1 MLAHLFQTFC
11 VLSHL
16 FQQVLL
22 FLIVRIRALFKL
34 LEARSILLRFQPLRC
49 PSSSVNLETRAS
61 PPSLARTR
69 PTREKVLARFPSR
82 ASSSPSSPPR
92 IASRDT
98 RARARAHPRIV
109 QLANS
114 RAHLRRGLS
123 TGPSSHRATRRAR
136 AIFFFRVALASTR
149 ARRRVARA
157 RRRDVRGARALLF
170 HPRAGVDG
178 EGRARRRR
186 RDISAR
192 ASGER
197 KAREKGARKRREPTG
212 VMRAGAQIFFAAAR
226 AVLEIFVVG
235 TLGAV
240 AATRGWL
247 DAKTARALAT
257 FNGNFFLPALL
268 WTSLSRS
275 VSVGRLREM
284 WLLPVECAFHV
295 VAGLAAG
302 VVVARATRAKP
313 GFRTVT
319 VMSCGFGNSLALPV
333 VVARAVT
340 RNPNV
345 GTLTF
350 TEADGDR
357 CVLYLSAY
365 VFVLSGAMWSVGPW
379 LFRRRIAAKAS
390 LEDCESESGGGT
402 GESGS
407 RVSRTQSFSEKALD
421 FSRTFFNPNIVACV
435 AGVLTGIATPARDI
449 LFNPG
454 RALSWIGASAQLLA
468 DAAIPTVLLVI
479 GASLSKGPDYSMV
492 NRNTALAIIAVRFVV
507 IPFLTIGAY
516 YALRGAGVA
525 PSGSDSAGEDPIF
538 WMIFLLVGSTP
549 TANNMMLQAHMCH
562 DDERAAAGVGTLLF
576 WQYLACPFLLTAF
589 VSWHLVMIDR

>member
-82 ASSSPSSPPR
+82 ASSSPSSPPC

-98 RARARAHPRIV
+98 RARARI
-109 QLANS
+109 LESSNS
-114 RAHLRRGLS
+114 R
-123 TGPSSHRATRRAR
+123 TRAR
-136 AIFFFRVALASTR
+136 TSAAACPPVHPVIARLDARAQFFFFRFALASTR

-157 RRRDVRGARALLF
+157 RRRDVRDARALLF

-178 EGRARRRR
+178 EGRARRCR

-240 AATRGWL
+240 SATRGWL

-516 YALRGAGVA
+516 FALRGAGVA

>member
-1 MLAHLFQTFC
+1 MCGTR
-11 VLSHL
+11 
-16 FQQVLL
+16 
-22 FLIVRIRALFKL
+22 VRY
-34 LEARSILLRFQPLRC
+34 
-49 PSSSVNLETRAS
+49 
-61 PPSLARTR
+61 
-69 PTREKVLARFPSR
+69 
-82 ASSSPSSPPR
+82 
-92 IASRDT
+92 
-98 RARARAHPRIV
+98 
-109 QLANS
+109 
-114 RAHLRRGLS
+114 
-123 TGPSSHRATRRAR
+123 
-136 AIFFFRVALASTR
+136 FFI
-149 ARRRVARA
+149 
-157 RRRDVRGARALLF
+157 
-170 HPRAGVDG
+170 PRAVDG

-186 RDISAR
+186 RDVSAR
-192 ASGER
+192 ARGEAT
-197 KAREKGARKRREPTG
+197 ARENGASKRREPTA

-284 WLLPVECAFHV
+284 WLLPAECAFHV

-345 GTLTF
+345 GGLTF

-390 LEDCESESGGGT
+390 LEDCESESGVGT

-435 AGVLTGIATPARDI
+435 AGVLTGIATPVRDI

-492 NRNTALAIIAVRFVV
+492 NRNTALAIIAVRFVA

-516 YALRGAGVA
+516 HALRGAGVA

>member
-1 MLAHLFQTFC
+1 VLAHLFQTFC

-98 RARARAHPRIV
+98 RARARI
-109 QLANS
+109 LESSNS
-114 RAHLRRGLS
+114 R
-123 TGPSSHRATRRAR
+123 TRAR
-136 AIFFFRVALASTR
+136 TSAAACPPVHPVIARLDARAQFFFFRVALASTR
-149 ARRRVARA
+149 ARRRVASA

-178 EGRARRRR
+178 EGRARRCR

-240 AATRGWL
+240 SATRGWL

>member
-1 MLAHLFQTFC
+1 MLAHLFQTFR

-69 PTREKVLARFPSR
+69 PTREKILARFPSR

-98 RARARAHPRIV
+98 RARARI
-109 QLANS
+109 LESSNS
-114 RAHLRRGLS
+114 R
-123 TGPSSHRATRRAR
+123 
-136 AIFFFRVALASTR
+136 TR
-149 ARRRVARA
+149 ARTSAAACPPVHPVIARLDARA
-157 RRRDVRGARALLF
+157 QFFSFVSPSRRLALGVASRALGVAMCGTRVRYF
-170 HPRAGVDG
+170 FIPRAVDG

-186 RDISAR
+186 RDVSAR
-192 ASGER
+192 ARGEAT
-197 KAREKGARKRREPTG
+197 ARENGASKRREPTA

>member
-1 MLAHLFQTFC
+1 MLAHLFQTFR

-69 PTREKVLARFPSR
+69 PTREKILARFPSR
-82 ASSSPSSPPR
+82 ASSSPSSSPR

-98 RARARAHPRIV
+98 RARARI
-109 QLANS
+109 LESSNS
-114 RAHLRRGLS
+114 R
-123 TGPSSHRATRRAR
+123 TRAR
-136 AIFFFRVALASTR
+136 TSAAACPPVHPVIARLDARAQFFFLRFALASTR

-157 RRRDVRGARALLF
+157 RRRDVRDARALLF
-170 HPRAGVDG
+170 HPRARV

-186 RDISAR
+186 RDVSAR
-192 ASGER
+192 ARGEA
-197 KAREKGARKRREPTG
+197 KAREKGARKRREPTA

-240 AATRGWL
+240 SATRGWL

-284 WLLPVECAFHV
+284 WLLPAECAFHV

-345 GTLTF
+345 GGLTF

-435 AGVLTGIATPARDI
+435 AGVLTGIATPVRDI

-492 NRNTALAIIAVRFVV
+492 NRNTALAIIAVRFLV

-516 YALRGAGVA
+516 HALRGAGVA

>member
-98 RARARAHPRIV
+98 RARARI
-109 QLANS
+109 LESSNS
-114 RAHLRRGLS
+114 R
-123 TGPSSHRATRRAR
+123 TRAR
-136 AIFFFRVALASTR
+136 TSAAACPPVHPVIARLDARAQFFFFRVALASTR
-149 ARRRVARA
+149 ARRRVASA

-178 EGRARRRR
+178 EGRARRCR

-240 AATRGWL
+240 SATRGWL

>member
-69 PTREKVLARFPSR
+69 PTREKILARFPSR

-123 TGPSSHRATRRAR
+123 TGPSSHRATRRAP

-170 HPRAGVDG
+170 HPRARV

-186 RDISAR
+186 RDVSAR
-192 ASGER
+192 ARGEA

-435 AGVLTGIATPARDI
+435 AGVLTGIATPVRDI

>member
-1 MLAHLFQTFC
+1 MLAHLFQTFR

-69 PTREKVLARFPSR
+69 PTREKILARFPSR
-82 ASSSPSSPPR
+82 ASSSPSSSPR

-98 RARARAHPRIV
+98 RARARI
-109 QLANS
+109 LESSNS
-114 RAHLRRGLS
+114 R
-123 TGPSSHRATRRAR
+123 TRAR
-136 AIFFFRVALASTR
+136 TSAAACPPVHPVIARLDARAQFFFLRFALASTR

-157 RRRDVRGARALLF
+157 RRRDVRDARALLF

-178 EGRARRRR
+178 EGRARRCR

-240 AATRGWL
+240 SATRGWL

-390 LEDCESESGGGT
+390 LEDCESESGGG
-402 GESGS
+402 S
-407 RVSRTQSFSEKALD
+407 
-421 FSRTFFNPNIVACV
+421 
-435 AGVLTGIATPARDI
+435 
-449 LFNPG
+449 
-454 RALSWIGASAQLLA
+454 
-468 DAAIPTVLLVI
+468 
-479 GASLSKGPDYSMV
+479 
-492 NRNTALAIIAVRFVV
+492 
-507 IPFLTIGAY
+507 
-516 YALRGAGVA
+516 
-525 PSGSDSAGEDPIF
+525 
-538 WMIFLLVGSTP
+538 
-549 TANNMMLQAHMCH
+549 
-562 DDERAAAGVGTLLF
+562 GTLESAMEMERLGTSL
-576 WQYLACPFLLTAF
+576 Q
-589 VSWHLVMIDR
+589 

>member
-1 MLAHLFQTFC
+1 
-11 VLSHL
+11 
-16 FQQVLL
+16 
-22 FLIVRIRALFKL
+22 
-34 LEARSILLRFQPLRC
+34 
-49 PSSSVNLETRAS
+49 
-61 PPSLARTR
+61 
-69 PTREKVLARFPSR
+69 
-82 ASSSPSSPPR
+82 
-92 IASRDT
+92 
-98 RARARAHPRIV
+98 
-109 QLANS
+109 
-114 RAHLRRGLS
+114 
-123 TGPSSHRATRRAR
+123 
-136 AIFFFRVALASTR
+136 
-149 ARRRVARA
+149 
-157 RRRDVRGARALLF
+157 
-170 HPRAGVDG
+170 
-178 EGRARRRR
+178 
-186 RDISAR
+186 
-192 ASGER
+192 
-197 KAREKGARKRREPTG
+197 
-212 VMRAGAQIFFAAAR
+212 MRAGAQIFFAAAR

-240 AATRGWL
+240 SATRGWL

-302 VVVARATRAKP
+302 VVVARATRVKP

-365 VFVLSGAMWSVGPW
+365 VFVLSGAMWSLGPW

-407 RVSRTQSFSEKALD
+407 RVLRTQSFSEKALD

-492 NRNTALAIIAVRFVV
+492 NRNTALAVIAVRFVV

-516 YALRGAGVA
+516 HALRGAGVA
-525 PSGSDSAGEDPIF
+525 PSGPDSAGEDPIF